1 MFPEFSV
8 SFTPIVPWPILIGII
23 GSVTFLTLWAYR
35 RRLHG
40 TSGAWRWVALSLRLL
55 AILLCLL
62 AALRPS
68 VALKE
73 KQKQQGTIVF
83 LVDRSTSM
91 TVSDEVNNRSRW
103 SVAAETIERARE
115 EARKLGPNIDS
126 RIYAFDSA
134 VAEPK
139 ENELTAKDEPKG
151 KTSAV
156 GAAMLEVYKRN
167 ENSGRKLTRIVM
179 ISDYA
184 NNSGVNPLTAARQMK
199 QKGVPVVTIPLG
211 TENAKTGARDVSLRE
226 IIAGPTVFVKNEL
239 EVKGTLVARGF
250 ANQTLE
256 VELLVEDDPTPVARA
271 KVKVPD
277 TNNIVPISGIKYI
290 PKSPGEKKLTLK
302 VAPQEGEVL
311 PANNQIST
319 FVTVLSGGLN
329 VKFLQG
335 SNWSWDYKFMML
347 SLMTSQDIH
356 VDAEIIKRAA
366 EGNKGEVSDEE
377 FAPGKYNAYIL
388 SDLPANYLT
397 TRQQRLL
404 ADAVRKGAGL
414 MMLGG
419 HSSFGDG
426 GWGETPVADILPVQV
441 HLGDGQYEPEGGVKF
456 VPNTMGLDNFLLQVG
471 SNRTDNQRI
480 WDAMRPIAG
489 TNLFGEVKQS
499 AKVLAETPAPNPMPL
514 LVSMD
519 VGEGR
524 SIAYGGDTWVWYR
537 SGEEGRLA
545 HRKFWRQVV
554 FWLAHKEN
562 EGENK
567 VKVVL
572 DNRRI
577 AVGETIDLTATAHDA
592 KGATIPNVRF
602 EAKIERDKADPPVI
616 VPLEVYN
623 KGEEGKGLIQAIEK
637 IGEPGNYTVTVTAKR
652 DNEEIGHDSARFLV
666 YQDDRE
672 LENPSADLKL
682 AREIARITEGESV
695 AHEGLS
701 TYLKGL
707 DRSGYTDYVTTR
719 EHLVWDNWPFLLI
732 FTAVL
737 TLEWWLRKRNGW
749 V

>member
-35 RRLHG
+35 RRLRG

-73 KQKQQGTIVF
+73 RQKQQGTIVF

-139 ENELTAKDEPKG
+139 EGELTARNEPKG
-151 KTSAV
+151 KTSAA

-179 ISDYA
+179 ISDFA
-184 NNSGVNPLTAARQMK
+184 SNAGVNPRTAARQMK
-199 QKGVPVVTIPLG
+199 MKGVPVVTIPLG
-211 TENAKTGARDVSLRE
+211 TENAKTGARDISLRE
-226 IIAGPTVFVKNEL
+226 IIAGSTVFVKNEL

-250 ANQTLE
+250 ANQTLD

-277 TNNIVPISGIKYI
+277 ATNIVPISGLKYI
-290 PKSPGEKKLTLK
+290 PKSPGEKKLTLR
-302 VAPQEGEVL
+302 VAQQEGEVL

-377 FAPGKYNAYIL
+377 FAPGKYNAYVL

-404 ADAVRKGAGL
+404 AEAVRKGAGL

-456 VPNTMGLDNFLLQVG
+456 VPNTLGLDNFLLQVG
-471 SNRTDNQRI
+471 SNRTDTQRI

-519 VGEGR
+519 VGQGR

-567 VKVVL
+567 VKVKL

-602 EAKIERDKADPPVI
+602 EAKIEREKADPPVI
-616 VPLEVYN
+616 VPLDVYN
-623 KGEEGKGLIQAIEK
+623 KGDEGKGLIQAIEK
-637 IGEPGNYTVTVTAKR
+637 IGEPGNYSVTVTAKR

-672 LENPSADLKL
+672 LENPSADLNL

-695 AHEGLS
+695 AHEGLA

-707 DRSGYTDYVTTR
+707 DRSGYTDYVTNR

>member
-1 MFPEFSV
+1 MFSEFSV
-8 SFTPIVPWPILIGII
+8 SFTPIVPWPSLIGII

-55 AILLCLL
+55 AILLCLM

-73 KQKQQGTIVF
+73 KQKQQASIVF

-91 TVSDEVNNRSRW
+91 TISDEVNGRSRW
-103 SVAAETIERARE
+103 SVAAETIEHARE
-115 EARKLGPNIDS
+115 SAAKLGPNYDAKF
-126 RIYAFDSA
+126 YAFDSA

-139 ENELTAKDEPKG
+139 ESELSAKAEPKG

-156 GAAMLEVYKRN
+156 GSAMLAVYKRN
-167 ENSGRKLTRIVM
+167 ENSGRKLARIVM
-179 ISDYA
+179 LSDFA
-184 NNSGVNPLTAARQMK
+184 SNAGINAMTAAREMK
-199 QKGVPVVTIPLG
+199 AKGVPVVTVGLG
-211 TENAKTGARDVSLRE
+211 TETAKTGARDVILRE

-239 EVKGTLVARGF
+239 EVKGTLMARGF
-250 ANQTLE
+250 ANQTLD
-256 VELLVEDDPTPVARA
+256 VELFVEDDPAPIAHAR
-271 KVKVPD
+271 VKIPEGSSV
-277 TNNIVPISGIKYI
+277 VPISGIKYI
-290 PKSPGEKKLTLK
+290 PKSAGEKKLTLK
-302 VAPQEGEVL
+302 VTPQEGEL
-311 PANNQIST
+311 LTANNQIST
-319 FVTVLSGGLN
+319 FVSVLSGGLN

-356 VDAEIIKRAA
+356 VDAEIIKKPA
-366 EGNKGEVSDEE
+366 EGEKGEVSDGE
-377 FAPGKYNAYIL
+377 FAQGKYNAYVL

-404 ADAVRKGAGL
+404 AEAVRKGAGF

-426 GWGETPVADILPVQV
+426 GWGETPLADILPVQV
-441 HLGDGQYEPEGGVKF
+441 HLGDGQYEPDAGVKF
-456 VPNTMGLDNFLLQVG
+456 VPNTLGLDNFLLQVG
-471 SNRTDNQRI
+471 SNHTDTQRI

-499 AKVLAETPAPNPMPL
+499 AKVLAETPAPNPLPL

-519 VGEGR
+519 VGQGR

-537 SGEEGRLA
+537 TGEEGRLA

-554 FWLAHKEN
+554 FWLAHKED
-562 EGENK
+562 EGDNK
-567 VKVVL
+567 VKVTL
-572 DNRRI
+572 ERRRI
-577 AVGETIDLTATAHDA
+577 AAGETIDLTATAEDA
-592 KGATIPNVRF
+592 KGATIPNVHF
-602 EAKIERDKADPPVI
+602 EARIEREKAEPPVS
-616 VPLEVYN
+616 VPLDVYN
-623 KGEEGKGLIQAIEK
+623 KGVEGKGLIQAIDK
-637 IGEPGNYTVTVTAKR
+637 IGEPGNYSVTVTAFR
-652 DNEEIGHDSARFLV
+652 DKEEIGHDSARFLV

-672 LENPSADLKL
+672 LENPSADLNL
-682 AREIARITEGESV
+682 AREIARITEGETV
-695 AHEGLS
+695 THEGLG

-707 DRSGYTDYVTTR
+707 DRAGYTDYVTTK
-719 EHLVWDNWPFLLI
+719 EHRVWDNWPFLLI
-732 FTAVL
+732 FTAIL